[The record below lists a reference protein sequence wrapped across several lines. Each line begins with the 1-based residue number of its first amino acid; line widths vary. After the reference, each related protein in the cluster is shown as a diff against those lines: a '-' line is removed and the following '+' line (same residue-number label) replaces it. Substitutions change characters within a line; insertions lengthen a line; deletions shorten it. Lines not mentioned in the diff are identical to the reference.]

1 MINNEVTELI
11 IMNNIKQIK
20 HLVSMARFRRQYH
33 RPNIS
38 YVRTETLVKLI

>member
-11 IMNNIKQIK
+11 IINNIKQIK
-20 HLVSMARFRRQYH
+20 HLVSMAGFRRQYH

-38 YVRTETLVKLI
+38 HVRTETLVKFI